1 MKLAHI
7 HPGDLVEVNKGGR
20 RMYGQVLEIRNGVV
34 QFEPLCRGV
43 SYRHASAR
51 EIICHWRR
59 TGRRGTAPTGEPGE
73 PEPPAVSRAQL
84 SLGIHR

>member
-59 TGRRGTAPTGEPGE
+59 TARRGATPTGEPGE
-73 PEPPAVSRAQL
+73 PEPPTVSKAQL